1 MGNSMQNH
9 RTNDKPKH
17 VPLSNILK
25 QRKMESQQNQN
36 FGNVNY
42 QNNSMNGNYNGN
54 YGNGFY

>member
-1 MGNSMQNH
+1 MQNH